1 MKENTLRIMKKY
13 SCSLI
18 ILFVLILLCIT
29 VSATPD
35 EVMILQSV
43 TSEVESSTETNET
56 TAVVYEIV
64 SLDLAIEQMLNN
76 SLQDIEEMKK
86 AGLGTYYVSDIYI
99 QMQTEAKKIR
109 PKKETIAQYYS
120 LLTTAKEDAFYI
132 QDFIILKEQE
142 ITEFEQISG
151 LNVTEAL
158 ILLEKGRNELEY
170 ERYDN
175 AKEALNKITST
186 LDDIQVNASRLSTQ
200 MYAQT
205 NRVLEWVKN
214 NSIQISIFLI
224 IIVLVGFLSYKKLG
238 TLRIER
244 KIENLEREQDVLTG
258 LLKKSQAEYYA
269 EQKITKRTYSLKK
282 EIYKKRIEE
291 IKSILPV
298 LKKELLKRK

>member
-1 MKENTLRIMKKY
+1 MKKY